1 VRLLSAADMG
11 GRAPGTEGHARAVAF
26 VVEEMRAA
34 GLTPEVNGNVVG
46 RIEGS
51 RQDWKGQVVV
61 VGAHFDHLGSA
72 DGKLHPGADDNASGV
87 AALLALMRSFAAGPP
102 PERTLLFA
110 AFDEEEQ
117 GRLGSAR
124 LVSELK
130 GRGSE
135 VFAMVNLDTV
145 GRLGEGKLLVL
156 GSGTASEWPHIF
168 RGAGFVTGV
177 PVEPVAA
184 DPGGSDQVSFQE
196 AGVPAVQLFTGPH
209 TDWHTPGDTADK
221 VDVPGIAKVVAV
233 AREAVAYLAGRAEPL
248 TRPGASVASGARGES
263 SARKVALGTI
273 PDFAFAGPGVR
284 LTGVVA
290 GSSAERAGLLAGD
303 VLVEVNGEAVADLR
317 AYSDALK
324 RVSAGERVRLAY
336 LRGQERRTT
345 EVEATAR

>member
-1 VRLLSAADMG
+1 
-11 GRAPGTEGHARAVAF
+11 
-26 VVEEMRAA
+26 
-34 GLTPEVNGNVVG
+34 
-46 RIEGS
+46 
-51 RQDWKGQVVV
+51 
-61 VGAHFDHLGSA
+61 
-72 DGKLHPGADDNASGV
+72 
-87 AALLALMRSFAAGPP
+87 
-102 PERTLLFA
+102 
-110 AFDEEEQ
+110 
-117 GRLGSAR
+117 
-124 LVSELK
+124 
-130 GRGSE
+130 
-135 VFAMVNLDTV
+135 
-145 GRLGEGKLLVL
+145 
-156 GSGTASEWPHIF
+156 
-168 RGAGFVTGV
+168 
-177 PVEPVAA
+177 
-184 DPGGSDQVSFQE
+184 
-196 AGVPAVQLFTGPH
+196 
-209 TDWHTPGDTADK
+209 